1 MVDKWST
8 RRKGDYELR
17 LTRTVNTPG
26 RHSVELYLF
35 IPPETTL
42 SARTLSEQQ
51 FFFGSVAHSFGL
63 MGLQGG
69 DRAVKNDESFALLSP
84 YFEIANSSWLLRYK
98 ASMGRLRGQLNN
110 TNTPGETIAR
120 ALRLSQAFAQR
131 MRETQPS
138 RDRQKRYLRQ
148 MDIYFSWFVEQFFL
162 ECMTRESFSALDEAL
177 RQSITDFLQQER
189 THRKEQDYLRDFL
202 GTPTALWNRMSL
214 YDRLLEYPISLRPK
228 VAELGSGTRKLVKA
242 ATTMF
247 IMSILTYMLF
257 NVRNASETLSITL
270 LLVIALMYGVRDMVR
285 EDMINVIT
293 RRLRR
298 GKPRWRI
305 RLRMPYTR
313 QQVAR
318 QLVWVDY
325 RNLQELPQVVASAV
339 GRSANNDDAQV
350 ICYRS
355 LLKPDKDTLEH
366 DEIRE
371 RITLDF
377 EALCEMIK
385 VSRDRLYVCE
395 EDEESGFSVQVHP
408 IERQQDFHLLLV
420 SEQPGQD
427 QSSAQLWRLRL
438 GNSGIVQSKSKD
450 PNWPSP
456 EEQMKRSWWDRI
468 TAVFKKN

>member
-110 TNTPGETIAR
+110 TDTPGETIAR

-148 MDIYFSWFVEQFFL
+148 M
-162 ECMTRESFSALDEAL
+162 
-177 RQSITDFLQQER
+177 
-189 THRKEQDYLRDFL
+189 
-202 GTPTALWNRMSL
+202 
-214 YDRLLEYPISLRPK
+214 
-228 VAELGSGTRKLVKA
+228 VKA
-242 ATTMF
+242 AATMF

-257 NVRNASETLSITL
+257 NVRNASKTLSIT
-270 LLVIALMYGVRDMVR
+270 
-285 EDMINVIT
+285 
-293 RRLRR
+293 
-298 GKPRWRI
+298 
-305 RLRMPYTR
+305 
-313 QQVAR
+313 
-318 QLVWVDY
+318 
-325 RNLQELPQVVASAV
+325 
-339 GRSANNDDAQV
+339 
-350 ICYRS
+350 
-355 LLKPDKDTLEH
+355 
-366 DEIRE
+366 
-371 RITLDF
+371 
-377 EALCEMIK
+377 
-385 VSRDRLYVCE
+385 
-395 EDEESGFSVQVHP
+395 
-408 IERQQDFHLLLV
+408 LLLV
-420 SEQPGQD
+420 SEQPGQGH
-427 QSSAQLWRLRL
+427 SAAQLWRLRL

>member
-1 MVDKWST
+1 
-8 RRKGDYELR
+8 
-17 LTRTVNTPG
+17 
-26 RHSVELYLF
+26 
-35 IPPETTL
+35 
-42 SARTLSEQQ
+42 
-51 FFFGSVAHSFGL
+51 
-63 MGLQGG
+63 
-69 DRAVKNDESFALLSP
+69 
-84 YFEIANSSWLLRYK
+84 
-98 ASMGRLRGQLNN
+98 
-110 TNTPGETIAR
+110 
-120 ALRLSQAFAQR
+120 
-131 MRETQPS
+131 
-138 RDRQKRYLRQ
+138 
-148 MDIYFSWFVEQFFL
+148 
-162 ECMTRESFSALDEAL
+162 
-177 RQSITDFLQQER
+177 
-189 THRKEQDYLRDFL
+189 
-202 GTPTALWNRMSL
+202 
-214 YDRLLEYPISLRPK
+214 
-228 VAELGSGTRKLVKA
+228 
-242 ATTMF
+242 
-247 IMSILTYMLF
+247 MLF

-385 VSRDRLYVCE
+385 VSRDRL
-395 EDEESGFSVQVHP
+395 
-408 IERQQDFHLLLV
+408 
-420 SEQPGQD
+420 
-427 QSSAQLWRLRL
+427 
-438 GNSGIVQSKSKD
+438 
-450 PNWPSP
+450 
-456 EEQMKRSWWDRI
+456 
-468 TAVFKKN
+468 

>member
-110 TNTPGETIAR
+110 TDTPGETIGR

-148 MDIYFSWFVEQFFL
+148 MDIYFSWFAEQFFL
-162 ECMTRESFSALDEAL
+162 ECMTRESFSELDEAL

-189 THRKEQDYLRDFL
+189 THRKEQDYLRDFQ

-313 QQVAR
+313 
-318 QLVWVDY
+318 
-325 RNLQELPQVVASAV
+325 
-339 GRSANNDDAQV
+339 
-350 ICYRS
+350 
-355 LLKPDKDTLEH
+355 
-366 DEIRE
+366 
-371 RITLDF
+371 
-377 EALCEMIK
+377 
-385 VSRDRLYVCE
+385 
-395 EDEESGFSVQVHP
+395 
-408 IERQQDFHLLLV
+408 
-420 SEQPGQD
+420 
-427 QSSAQLWRLRL
+427 
-438 GNSGIVQSKSKD
+438 
-450 PNWPSP
+450 
-456 EEQMKRSWWDRI
+456 
-468 TAVFKKN
+468 